1 MTDKTSSFLKVISG
15 IVVFIS
21 LFLCITINPS
31 MEQAKSTLSEL
42 YKYNSVPY
50 LDSTNSTGMTTT
62 KIKNN
67 DNYKSIDTYY
77 GTITAYGPDFVGCS
91 GVTASGHNV
100 YEYLNGKWNKLI
112 SELLDDDTQKIILT
126 LFEPTSE
133 ENNYYLQISYQNNL
147 DKNIKELRQI
157 TFKENNSLLF
167 HQKNINNMKISKKLQ
182 NLVIYEWLENGD
194 VCIYDLNNFS
204 IDDSYNAKRAYLVL
218 ISRHN

>member
-50 LDSTNSTGMTTT
+50 LDGTNSTGTATT

-77 GTITAYGPDFVGCS
+77 GTITAYCDPCRNMS
-91 GVTASGHNV
+91 TSAR
-100 YEYLNGKWNKLI
+100 KLFGAL
-112 SELLDDDTQKIILT
+112 SFSSLCDTCR
-126 LFEPTSE
+126 
-133 ENNYYLQISYQNNL
+133 Y
-147 DKNIKELRQI
+147 
-157 TFKENNSLLF
+157 
-167 HQKNINNMKISKKLQ
+167 
-182 NLVIYEWLENGD
+182 
-194 VCIYDLNNFS
+194 
-204 IDDSYNAKRAYLVL
+204 A
-218 ISRHN
+218 

>member
-77 GTITAYGPDFVGCS
+77 GTITAYGPDCVGCS

-100 YEYLNGKWNKLI
+100 YEYVNGVRTPSNITYFDSEFGEVRILAAANSKFPFGSIIRITGDRIDGSITGIVLDTGGAMISAWNRG
-112 SELLDDDTQKIILT
+112 EILM
-126 LFEPTSE
+126 
-133 ENNYYLQISYQNNL
+133 
-147 DKNIKELRQI
+147 D
-157 TFKENNSLLF
+157 LLF
-167 HQKNINNMKISKKLQ
+167 ASEI
-182 NLVIYEWLENGD
+182 
-194 VCIYDLNNFS
+194 
-204 IDDSYNAKRAYLVL
+204 
-218 ISRHN
+218 

>member
-1 MTDKTSSFLKVISG
+1 MKKFACILCLIFSVVLCSCSTQECSTQECIIMNHNESDNMNTIYDIHGFQNDQMN
-15 IVVFIS
+15 IV
-21 LFLCITINPS
+21 
-31 MEQAKSTLSEL
+31 
-42 YKYNSVPY
+42 
-50 LDSTNSTGMTTT
+50 
-62 KIKNN
+62 
-67 DNYKSIDTYY
+67 
-77 GTITAYGPDFVGCS
+77 
-91 GVTASGHNV
+91 V